1 MISDNNILM
10 ITSGYCCI
18 FFMHEDVTVCIY
30 LAKYLQQCWI
40 NHCLQRIQQQ
50 RRENPLLNYCF
61 TFFWEVKLCEIL
73 IFNLQCKLMKAELLI
88 CSMSITESIFE
99 PSIDLGVALLSLS
112 EAALCGPLKKQSAL
126 FIQLA
131 VEKVRQHKEERTDQN
146 SLHSQV
152 QHRAER
158 EQTFSPSMP
167 FLSPPSLAA
176 AVLLSVFSSALIA
189 FAGVCPR
196 VPSPL
201 FTPLIFYFPHIFSG
215 PLHLFSNTEHQRNAH
230 WLSGAS
236 FHAYFCGNTM
246 LSLTLLAQWW
256 SWHVL
261 QATNAAWICKQEVKA
276 LTC

>member
-1 MISDNNILM
+1 
-10 ITSGYCCI
+10 
-18 FFMHEDVTVCIY
+18 
-30 LAKYLQQCWI
+30 
-40 NHCLQRIQQQ
+40 
-50 RRENPLLNYCF
+50 
-61 TFFWEVKLCEIL
+61 
-73 IFNLQCKLMKAELLI
+73 MKAELLI

-112 EAALCGPLKKQSAL
+112 EAALCGLLKKQSAL

-167 FLSPPSLAA
+167 FLSPPSLVA

-215 PLHLFSNTEHQRNAH
+215 PLHLSSNTEHQRNA
-230 WLSGAS
+230 
-236 FHAYFCGNTM
+236 
-246 LSLTLLAQWW
+246 
-256 SWHVL
+256 
-261 QATNAAWICKQEVKA
+261 
-276 LTC
+276 